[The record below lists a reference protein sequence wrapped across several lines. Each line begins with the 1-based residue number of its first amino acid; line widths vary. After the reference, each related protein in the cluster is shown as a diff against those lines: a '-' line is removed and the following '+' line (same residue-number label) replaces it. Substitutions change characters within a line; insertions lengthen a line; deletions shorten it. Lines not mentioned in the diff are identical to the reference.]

1 MKKFNKKAFLVALVV
16 SLVLLVV
23 AVAATLLFDYY
34 NNSIQFD
41 TLGLVLG
48 HAIGFLL
55 LFFIVYRYE
64 AKEDTNNNDDIDHNI
79 Y

>member
-34 NNSIQFD
+34 NNTIKFD
-41 TLGLVLG
+41 ALGLVLG
-48 HAIGFLL
+48 HAIGFVL
-55 LFFIVYRYE
+55 LFCIIYRYE
-64 AKEDTNNNDDIDHNI
+64 AKDSIDDPDNIDHNI

>member
-34 NNSIQFD
+34 NDTIKFD

-48 HAIGFLL
+48 HSIGFVL

-64 AKEDTNNNDDIDHNI
+64 AKDETDDNNNIDHNI